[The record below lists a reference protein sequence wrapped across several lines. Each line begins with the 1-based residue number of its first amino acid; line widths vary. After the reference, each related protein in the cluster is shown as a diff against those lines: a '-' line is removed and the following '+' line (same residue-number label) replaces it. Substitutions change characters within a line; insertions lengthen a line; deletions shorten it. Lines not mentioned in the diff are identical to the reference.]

1 MSGCSTPTISS
12 ITHGDN
18 LSGPAHWLLGMR
30 RMKMWRANVFTYANN
45 MRRNTRPPNHWLA
58 LISTHRHNFMHS
70 KDCQS
75 RCKLGDWYNK
85 EVPKLSWPWSC
96 TCAAVWILISIWN
109 WKQCM
114 PIKIYQFISLL
125 LISPFPIVPK
135 IVIWSSFLNYFVNGS
150 VVLFFKL

>member
-1 MSGCSTPTISS
+1 MSGCSIPTIVVLHMVT
-12 ITHGDN
+12 IY
-18 LSGPAHWLLGMR
+18 
-30 RMKMWRANVFTYANN
+30 RAQRIHYWACAEWKCGELMYSYYANN

-58 LISTHRHNFMHS
+58 LISSYRHNFMHS

-114 PIKIYQFISLL
+114 PIKIYFFITHIPISYSSKNSHMKFILELL
-125 LISPFPIVPK
+125 RK
-135 IVIWSSFLNYFVNGS
+135 R
-150 VVLFFKL
+150 

>member
-58 LISTHRHNFMHS
+58 LISSYRHNFMHG

-75 RCKLGDWYNK
+75 RCKLGDRYNK
-85 EVPKLSWPWSC
+85 RVPKWSRSWS
-96 TCAAVWILISIWN
+96 CAAVWILISIL
-109 WKQCM
+109 KQC
-114 PIKIYQFISLL
+114 IYAFKIYQFISLL
-125 LISPFPIVPK
+125 FISPFPIVPK
-135 IVIWSSFLNYFVNGS
+135 IVIWSSFLNYMYFVNGS
-150 VVLFFKL
+150 DVLFFNL